1 MRIYLLRGEMF
12 TGIIEGIGEII
23 RVRKTGSGLEL
34 TIRLPF
40 KVKEGDSI
48 SVDGVCLTVKKFSQ
62 GIGAF
67 DAVYETINRTTL
79 AEARKGRK
87 VNLERAIPVDGRF
100 DGHIVLGHVD
110 GTGKIRGLSKG
121 EKGVIF
127 TIDYPDELKPY
138 IAEKGSIAIDGISLT
153 IAEVHRN
160 TLSIAL
166 IPYTVENTS
175 LKYKRTGDRVN
186 IEVDVVARYIKRILE
201 VSSGKV

>member
-1 MRIYLLRGEMF
+1 
-12 TGIIEGIGEII
+12 
-23 RVRKTGSGLEL
+23 
-34 TIRLPF
+34 
-40 KVKEGDSI
+40 VKEGDSI

-62 GIGAF
+62 GIGVF
-67 DAVYETINRTTL
+67 DAVYETIKRTTL
-79 AEARKGRK
+79 AEVRNGRK
-87 VNLERAIPVDGRF
+87 VNLERAIPVNGRF

-121 EKGVIF
+121 EKEVIL

-153 IAEVHRN
+153 IAGIHKN

-186 IEVDVVARYIKRILE
+186 LEVDVVARYIKRIME
-201 VSSGKV
+201 VDGGKV